1 MLTAVVDNDN
11 SVYKT
16 LDRDAALLES
26 FIAESRLSRGV
37 SICTKAGLPVMKVD
51 MLPATRLGDL
61 SGFTPPFELE

>member
-1 MLTAVVDNDN
+1 MLTAVVDSDN
-11 SVYKT
+11 SVYKA

-26 FIAESRLSRGV
+26 FTAESRLSRGV
-37 SICTKAGLPVMKVD
+37 SICQKAGLPVAKVN